1 MRTLTFLT
9 FYSLICSWLVAIVTC
24 FWLWLRSMH
33 KSFHMFLLRDWYSHE
48 IQCSFPCSCI
58 GKDKIY
64 AFHGGWINFQNRNF
78 IVSSF
83 HKVFQIYQIC
93 VFLFFLTDGFF
104 FRFPILRVSHFG
116 FHRDGTHCPETVA
129 VYKYDILCE
138 IYNKSSI
145 QPQFQTLSV
154 IHCDPKLTVFTFG
167 NAGKLTSS

>member
-9 FYSLICSWLVAIVTC
+9 FYSLICSWLAALVIC
-24 FWLWLRSMH
+24 FWLWLRSMP

-93 VFLFFLTDGFF
+93 SFSFLFDRCFF
-104 FRFPILRVSHFG
+104 FDFQFCEYRILDFIEMEHIVLKQSLFINMIFYVKYTTKVQYSHSFRH
-116 FHRDGTHCPETVA
+116 FQWYIVIRSWQFSHLGTLE
-129 VYKYDILCE
+129 
-138 IYNKSSI
+138 N
-145 QPQFQTLSV
+145 
-154 IHCDPKLTVFTFG
+154 
-167 NAGKLTSS
+167 